1 MLSSWIYGWCA
12 IKNAVA
18 VVHSGW
24 NEGLDQCF
32 SSREWWVETSYVFLG
47 QWRQFWCDWRV
58 FRRRG
63 CCWKWKRSFRVD
75 LSELSV
81 VSVRDVG
88 QMMIRSD
95 LLQFSRRKLTCI
107 HDFISEGQLVRADW
121 VAGMINLVKTVQLD
135 VGSTTVEGETM
146 SAYDGIGR
154 GM

>member
-1 MLSSWIYGWCA
+1 MCHKECCCGSPFWMKWRPGSVFQQQRVMGGDEL
-12 IKNAVA
+12 
-18 VVHSGW
+18 
-24 NEGLDQCF
+24 
-32 SSREWWVETSYVFLG
+32 RFLG

-63 CCWKWKRSFRVD
+63 CCWKWKQSFRVD